1 MPSNKS
7 LIRKKTAE
15 VIPSFREKKRA
26 PLNSRNKSRMVG
38 IGVLTTMK
46 LLKVMKKSVSDE
58 TFSTSYLSSST
69 VSTPVGMNGR
79 VKKRKR
85 KVNRVIVGDNS
96 VLLSGMLEDAR
107 SEFKDT
113 TEEEDKVKPPTKR
126 VKVSPPVNEDN
137 DHVGIRGIMN
147 KSNPPFDQVVRSD
160 KADDLSI
167 IVIEEDER
175 HCDEDGP
182 ITVAKE
188 LMGNGKKST
197 QVAPVTPSTF
207 LQKLKDV
214 ENVKNNNTIVIDDDG
229 DEDDLVIVVNQDR
242 PPLPTSLKSGYL
254 KGMKTSHPD
263 KEPVF
268 IPGRSGTGEGRRKK
282 KFIQGRGGRFGGHT
296 TSEGRQFRKEDEIP
310 VFNSRPPNIQFTE
323 ATASSSRSG
332 VFRFTGSKQG
342 QGLTMLVGQPQDKV
356 EGSLRPIV
364 IDGSN
369 VAMSHGK
376 DSVFSAKG
384 IELVVNFFIARG
396 HKKVVAFVPHFR
408 SKYNMSSDRELLE
421 QLYKSGR
428 LVYTPSREVG
438 CTRISSYDDAFIL
451 DYAATHGGIVITRD
465 NYRDLAHEK
474 PEWLEVVL
482 NRILMPTFVGDD
494 IMFPFDPLGRRGP
507 NLNKF
512 LKF

>member
-7 LIRKKTAE
+7 LIRKKSAE
-15 VIPSFREKKRA
+15 AIPSFREKKRA
-26 PLNSRNKSRMVG
+26 PLNSRNKSRMFG

-46 LLKVMKKSVSDE
+46 LLRVMKKSVSDE

-69 VSTPVGMNGR
+69 VSTPVVMNGR

-85 KVNRVIVGDNS
+85 KVDRVIVGDNS

-126 VKVSPPVNEDN
+126 VKVGPSVDEDN

-167 IVIEEDER
+167 IVIEEDDR
-175 HCDEDGP
+175 HRDKDGP

-188 LMGNGKKST
+188 LMGNGEKST
-197 QVAPVTPSTF
+197 QVAPDTPSTF
-207 LQKLKDV
+207 LQKLEDV

-229 DEDDLVIVVNQDR
+229 DEDDLVIVVDQDR

-254 KGMKTSHPD
+254 KGMKKAHPN
-263 KEPVF
+263 KIPVF
-268 IPGRSGTGEGRRKK
+268 ITGGSGTCEERRKK
-282 KFIQGRGGRFGGHT
+282 KYIQGRGGRVGGHT
-296 TSEGRQFRKEDEIP
+296 TSEGRGDEMP

-323 ATASSSRSG
+323 ATASSSKSG
-332 VFRFTGSKQG
+332 VFRFTGSRQG

-408 SKYNMSSDRELLE
+408 SKNNMSSDRELLE
-421 QLYKSGR
+421 QLYKSGT

-451 DYAATHGGIVITRD
+451 DYAAMHGGVVITRD

-474 PEWLEVVL
+474 PEWLEVVR

>member
-7 LIRKKTAE
+7 LIRKKSAE

-26 PLNSRNKSRMVG
+26 PLNSRNKSRMFG

-46 LLKVMKKSVSDE
+46 LLRVMKKSVSDE

-85 KVNRVIVGDNS
+85 KVDRVIVGDNS

-113 TEEEDKVKPPTKR
+113 TEEEDEVKPPTKR
-126 VKVSPPVNEDN
+126 VKVGPSVDEDN
-137 DHVGIRGIMN
+137 DHVGIRGIIN

-167 IVIEEDER
+167 IVIEEDDR
-175 HCDEDGP
+175 HRDEDGP

-197 QVAPVTPSTF
+197 QVASDTPSTF

-214 ENVKNNNTIVIDDDG
+214 ENAKNNNTIVIDDDG
-229 DEDDLVIVVNQDR
+229 DEDDLVT
-242 PPLPTSLKSGYL
+242 LPTSLKSGYL
-254 KGMKTSHPD
+254 KGMKTSHPN
-263 KEPVF
+263 KKAVF
-268 IPGRSGTGEGRRKK
+268 ILGSGTGEGRRKK
-282 KFIQGRGGRFGGHT
+282 KFIQGRGGKVGGHT
-296 TSEGRQFRKEDEIP
+296 TSEGRHFRKKDEMP

-323 ATASSSRSG
+323 ATASSSKSG
-332 VFRFTGSKQG
+332 VFRFTGSRQG

-421 QLYKSGR
+421 QLYKSGT

-451 DYAATHGGIVITRD
+451 DYAAMHGGVVITRD

-474 PEWLEVVL
+474 PEWLEVVR